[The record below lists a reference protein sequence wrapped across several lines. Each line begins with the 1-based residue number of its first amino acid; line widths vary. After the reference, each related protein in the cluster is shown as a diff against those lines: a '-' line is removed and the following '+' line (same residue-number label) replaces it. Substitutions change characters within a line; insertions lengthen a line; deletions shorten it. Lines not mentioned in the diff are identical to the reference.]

1 MVAPKKKVA
10 THKPGNK
17 PRIVEFR
24 QGDILFKEKD
34 KAQALYIIKE
44 GQIRLFRPKGKGFVE
59 IAVLRKGEVIG
70 EMAYFDEKQSRRS
83 CSASALVNTK
93 VIEIGFPSFGK
104 AIQNLNP
111 WFKTII
117 FTLADRLRDSND
129 LVKSLE
135 SNSLSYG
142 AIKASEYKFFTYGDL
157 VKLLNYFLIIF
168 KGHGEKCEEGFKL
181 SRNNLKYHILDV
193 FNFPESK
200 MEEFIKIM
208 EGFNCIQVIEDEKK
222 NPNIFILTNEN
233 FFIENLK
240 FIDEQRRL
248 EQNKRLVIPPRSEAF
263 MAKILEQF
271 EATEQEPKGT
281 FEVDLVKI
289 CEDFKTKKM
298 PVGKEDF
305 LKIVSQGL
313 AQEVVEGKGSVEIDK
328 IMSIFPVIKFNNI
341 IEKINEEKAEK
352 S

>member
-1 MVAPKKKVA
+1 MAMPKKKVA
-10 THKPGNK
+10 SNKPGSK
-17 PRIVEFR
+17 PRVVEFR
-24 QGDILFKEKD
+24 QGDILFNEKD

-44 GQIRLFRPKGKGFVE
+44 GQIRLFRPKGKDFVE

-70 EMAYFDEKQSRRS
+70 EMAYFDENQSRRS

-93 VIEIGFPSFGK
+93 VIEIGFSSFGK
-104 AIQNLNP
+104 AIKNLNP

-142 AIKASEYKFFTYGDL
+142 GIKPGEYKFFSYADL

-168 KGHGEKCEEGFKL
+168 KGHGEKIEEGYKL
-181 SRNNLKYHILDV
+181 SRNSLKYHILDV

-208 EGFNCIQVIEDEKK
+208 EGFNSIQVLEDEKK
-222 NPNIFILTNEN
+222 NPNIFVLTNQD
-233 FFIENLK
+233 FFKESLK

-248 EQNKRLVIPPRSEAF
+248 EKNKRLNIPPRSEAF

-271 EATEQEPKGT
+271 KETEQEPEGT
-281 FEVDLVKI
+281 FEVDLNKI
-289 CEDFKTKKM
+289 CEGFKEKKL
-298 PVGKEDF
+298 PIGKEDF
-305 LKIVSQGL
+305 SIIVSQGL
-313 AQEVVEGKGSVEIDK
+313 AQEVVEGKGSVEIEK
-328 IMSIFPVIKFNNI
+328 IIKIFPVIKFNNR

-352 S
+352 N